1 MADALQAADPVPA
14 VVLTP
19 GVTDAPAVPPW
30 RRFAASWPAG
40 ISVARF
46 VGALVLALLGFAVV
60 LLLQGRNPV
69 DAYVNMFSVTL
80 GTAFGRSEVVVKAI
94 PLMLCALAVALP
106 ARVGLVN
113 VGGEGQL
120 YLGGWLASGVALTF
134 TDLPIWLMLPLMLVA
149 SIVGGA
155 LWALLPAVLRA
166 KAWLN
171 ETISTLLLNYVA
183 VLLVQFFVFGPWKD
197 PKSANF
203 PQSPAFVAAA
213 KLPAFGAE
221 RIHFGLIF
229 ALVSVVVL
237 FFVLRQTRWGFE
249 MRAIGGNPEA
259 ARRAGIRIGTY
270 IVLALL
276 IGGAF
281 AGIAGFGEVSAIQG
295 RLRPEISPG
304 YGFIGFLVSWLAG
317 HNPLLIVVMAL
328 LLGVLTASGDSLQ
341 ISQHLPFASVN
352 LLMALTLV
360 MVLVLRGRPAETTR

>member
-1 MADALQAADPVPA
+1 VADALRVGADA
-14 VVLTP
+14 L
-19 GVTDAPAVPPW
+19 VPP
-30 RRFAASWPAG
+30 RRLFDGWSPAG
-40 ISVARF
+40 VSVARF
-46 VGALVLALLGFAVV
+46 VGALVVALIGFAVV
-60 LLLQGRNPV
+60 LVLQGRNPV

-80 GTAFGRSEVVVKAI
+80 GTAFGRSEVIVKAI

-134 TDLPIWLMLPLMLVA
+134 TTLPIWVLLPLMLLA
-149 SIVGGA
+149 SMVGGA
-155 LWALLPAVLRA
+155 LWALLPAILRA
-166 KAWLN
+166 KNWLN

-183 VLLVQFFVFGPWKD
+183 ILLVQFFVFGPWKD

-203 PQSPAFVAAA
+203 PQSPQFVAAA
-213 KLPAFGAE
+213 RLPTFGAE
-221 RIHFGLIF
+221 RIHAGLIF
-229 ALVSVVVL
+229 ALIAVAVL
-237 FFVLRQTRWGFE
+237 FFILRQTRWGFE

-259 ARRAGIRIGTY
+259 ARRVGIRIGAY
-270 IVLALL
+270 IVMALVV
-276 IGGAF
+276 GGAL

-317 HNPLLIVVMAL
+317 HNPLLVVVMSL

-360 MVLVLRGRPAETTR
+360 MVLVLRGRPADATR